1 MQFRSSRRRFTG
13 GVGLCIAAVATG
25 VASVLA
31 GPALAQSTEPL
42 KIGFGMALTGPL
54 GANGKSALL
63 AMKIWE
69 EDINAKGGLLGRKV
83 QLINYDDQ
91 SNPSTVPGIYQKL
104 LDVDKVD
111 LIIGG
116 YATNVLAP
124 ALPVVMQRKK
134 VMIGLFGLSVNQK
147 FKYDRFFAMSPN
159 GQNPKLAVSKPFFDA
174 VMKLEPKPK
183 SIAIVAADA
192 EFSRNAADG
201 ARDNAKALG
210 LNIVYDKSYPPAT
223 TDFAPILR
231 AIQATSPDIVFV
243 GSYPLDSVGMVL
255 AAQELDLKTQAFG
268 GAMVGLQATV
278 FKTKLG
284 EALNGVINYD
294 YWLPAPSFMRPG
306 VKEFLE
312 KYQARAAAEGVDP
325 LGYYMGPYAYAYID
339 LLGQAVTATKSTDD
353 GKIADYLR
361 ANEHQTLIG
370 PVKFGADGEWE
381 KDRQFLVQFRGVK
394 GNGLD
399 QFRGMDVQPA
409 LYPLDAKTTDKLV
422 PFNDAR
428 KK

>member
-1 MQFRSSRRRFTG
+1 MQFRSNRRLFAG
-13 GVGLCIAAVATG
+13 GAALTVAVWATG
-25 VASVLA
+25 LVA
-31 GPALAQSTEPL
+31 PAFAQTTEPL

-69 EDINAKGGLLGRKV
+69 EDTNAKGGLLGRKV
-83 QLINYDDQ
+83 QLISYDDQ

-104 LDVDKVD
+104 LDIDKVD

-124 ALPVVMQRKK
+124 AVPVAMQRKK
-134 VMIGLFGLSVNQK
+134 VMIGLYGLSVNQK

-159 GQNPKLAVSKPFFDA
+159 GQNPKLSVSKPFFDA
-174 VMKLEPKPK
+174 ALTLDPKPK
-183 SIAIVAADA
+183 TIAIVAADA

-210 LNIVYDKSYPPAT
+210 LEIVYDKSYPPAT

-231 AIQATSPDIVFV
+231 AIQATNPDMVFV

-255 AAQELDLKTQAFG
+255 AAQELDLKTKVFG
-268 GAMVGLQATV
+268 GAMVGLQASV

-325 LGYYMGPYAYAYID
+325 LGYYMGPYGYAYID
-339 LLGQAVTATKSTDD
+339 LLGQAITATKSTDD

-361 ANEHQTLIG
+361 TTLHKTLIG
-370 PVKFGADGEWE
+370 DVKFGAEGEWE
-381 KDRQFLVQFRGVK
+381 TGRQLTIQFRGVK
-394 GNGLD
+394 GNGIE
-399 QFRGMDVQPA
+399 QFRGTDVQPV
-409 LYPLDAKTTDKLV
+409 LYPLADKTTDKLI
-422 PFNDAR
+422 PFNEAR